1 MIIELQ
7 EPFASKWSKGYIVVN
22 NQNRR
27 NVVLFNNQSDR
38 TTISYARY
46 LMGVKL
52 GYEVP
57 DHLEV
62 DHKDDDKTNDDINNL
77 QLLTKEENL
86 LKEQYRYIMFEQVR
100 YGYYCAYCTD
110 SFILTEA
117 EVNERL
123 AKNVEMAFCSRSC
136 STNFHRYISKTN
148 KIGITINEN
157 EIQQIKQLR
166 SKGLS
171 SYKISEIT
179 GFARNTVMKY
189 W

>member
-52 GYEVP
+52 GYEVS

-86 LKEQYRYIMFEQVR
+86 LKEQ
-100 YGYYCAYCTD
+100 YYCAYCTD